1 MDAFSN
7 FVYSNRIG
15 KFHVYFVSHVCT
27 RSTPVLHSLAVE
39 VVWEVLQKKEE
50 LDP

>member
-1 MDAFSN
+1 MQ

-15 KFHVYFVSHVCT
+15 KFHVSFVSHVCT